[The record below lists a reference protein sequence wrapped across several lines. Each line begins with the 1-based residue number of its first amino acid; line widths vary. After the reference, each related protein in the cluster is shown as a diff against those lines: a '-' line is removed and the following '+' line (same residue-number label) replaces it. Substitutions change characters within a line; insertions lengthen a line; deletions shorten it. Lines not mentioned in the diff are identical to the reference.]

1 MTKFALGAALA
12 ALSIAIPAAAPAQ
25 NAGQI
30 LVVDVN
36 RISNECTACR
46 AAQATL
52 RTQANSAQQRQQ
64 TLTQQLQT
72 TGQPLQTA
80 IAALNG
86 RQPDAA
92 LNARIQAFETQ
103 RTNAAQEIQR
113 VATQIQSTE
122 ANVNLQ
128 ITNRLRTVL
137 EQIRARRNAAIVVA
151 RGATWAHAP
160 ASDITTEALAALNQQ
175 LPTVSVTPLP
185 QQQQQ
190 QQRPQGR

>member
-1 MTKFALGAALA
+1 MTKYALGAALA
-12 ALSIAIPAAAPAQ
+12 ALSIALPAAAPAQ

-36 RISNECTACR
+36 RISTECTACR

-64 TLTQQLQT
+64 ALAQQLQT
-72 TGQPLQTA
+72 AGQPLQTA
-80 IAALNG
+80 MAALNG

-103 RTNAAQEIQR
+103 RNNAAQEIQR
-113 VATQIQSTE
+113 VATQLQSTE
-122 ANVNLQ
+122 ANVNVQ

-160 ASDITTEALAALNQQ
+160 ATDITNEALAALNQQ
-175 LPTVSVTPLP
+175 LPSVSVTPLP

-190 QQRPQGR
+190 QRPQGR